1 MEKQLDANWVS
12 IESAARATGVSSSSI
27 RAWCAAG
34 VVRSIARTSGR
45 VVDLAAVRLH
55 GMPAS
60 TAPEAIN
67 ARLADRD
74 IVLKSAMAEA
84 GPALNDA
91 ILELQDLARDRLDD

>member
-12 IESAARATGVSSSSI
+12 IDAASRATGVSATSI

-34 VVRSIARTSGR
+34 AVRSIAQTSGR
-45 VVDLAAVRLH
+45 VVDLSAVRLH
-55 GMPAS
+55 GMPES

-74 IVLKSAMAEA
+74 SLLKGAIAAA
-84 GPALNDA
+84 GSRLNET
-91 ILELQDLARDRLDD
+91 ILELQDLARGRLDD